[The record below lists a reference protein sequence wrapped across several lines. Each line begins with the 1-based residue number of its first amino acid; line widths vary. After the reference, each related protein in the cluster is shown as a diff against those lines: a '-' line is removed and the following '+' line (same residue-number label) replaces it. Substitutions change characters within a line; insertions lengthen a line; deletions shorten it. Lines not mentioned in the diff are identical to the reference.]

1 MSLGLSLRKRSSP
14 VAPQGGQA
22 SVELVAM
29 VPVAVAVLL
38 TALQLLAPG
47 ATRELAG
54 HAAGA
59 GAIALLERTDPGEAA
74 RDAVPGWSSSRMHV
88 AVHGPAVTVRMRPPT
103 LVPGL
108 DELLESTV
116 RADAGKDA

>member
-1 MSLGLSLRKRSSP
+1 
-14 VAPQGGQA
+14 
-22 SVELVAM
+22 M

-38 TALQLLAPG
+38 TALQLLAAG

-59 GAIALLERTDPGEAA
+59 GAIAVLQRTDPGEAA
-74 RDAVPGWSSSRMHV
+74 RDSVPDWSSARMHV
-88 AVHGPAVTVRMRPPT
+88 AVRGPAVTVRMRPPT

-108 DELLESTV
+108 GELLESTV
-116 RADAGKDA
+116 RATAGTSL